1 VADDMLERQI
11 AKRNAEKEE
20 RAKNRAKK
28 KAKGLTHN
36 NQKALPVMSRREQT
50 ERLHELKAQF
60 LSHKKLG
67 PLIEKLFD
75 IAMQDD
81 HPGQM
86 QAMKV
91 ITDKI
96 LPTQSFSSESK
107 KSSAVNITISGLSV
121 SSIEEKEITNNEPV
135 SVQ

>member
-1 VADDMLERQI
+1 MDDTDKVNEKAAAHK
-11 AKRNAEKEE
+11 AKREA
-20 RAKNRAKK
+20 R
-28 KAKGLTHN
+28 KAKTKAGLTHN
-36 NQKALPVMSRREQT
+36 NLKALPVMSRREQT

-67 PLIEKLFD
+67 PLIEKMFD
-75 IAMQDD
+75 VAMNDD

-96 LPTQSFSSESK
+96 LPTQSFSSEGK
-107 KSSAVNITISGLSV
+107 KSSAVQINISGLTV
-121 SSIEEKEITNNEPV
+121 SSIEEKDISKEEIV
-135 SVQ
+135 SIQ

>member
-1 VADDMLERQI
+1 MADLDDKAAAHK
-11 AKRNAEKEE
+11 AKREA
-20 RAKNRAKK
+20 R
-28 KAKGLTHN
+28 KAKTKAGLTHN
-36 NQKALPVMSRREQT
+36 NLKALPVMSRREQT

-60 LSHKKLG
+60 LSNKKLG
-67 PLIEKLFD
+67 PLVEKLFD
-75 IAMQDD
+75 VAMDDD

-107 KSSAVNITISGLSV
+107 KSSAVQINISGLQV
-121 SSIEEKEITNNEPV
+121 SAIEEKDISNDEPV
-135 SVQ
+135 SIQ